1 MDDKER
7 LITPN
12 ELASMGILSLVGQW
26 QLRKSG
32 ALQHYRVGRKILYSQ
47 RHIDAF
53 LANCERGG
61 EPSPQTE
68 IAAEAKI

>member
-1 MDDKER
+1 MDDKEK

-12 ELASMGILSLVGQW
+12 QLANMGILSLVAQW

-47 RHIDAF
+47 RHIDGF

-61 EPSPQTE
+61 EHPLRTE
-68 IAAEAKI
+68 EAKI